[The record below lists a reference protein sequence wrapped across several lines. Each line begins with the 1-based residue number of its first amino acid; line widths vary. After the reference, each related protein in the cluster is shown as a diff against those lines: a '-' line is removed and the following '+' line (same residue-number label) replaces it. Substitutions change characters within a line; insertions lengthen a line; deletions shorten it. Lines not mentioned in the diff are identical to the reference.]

1 MKVNYKI
8 NTLRGIFLCLT
19 RNKYDPCSRHGFA
32 RKEFAC
38 FSASFRFFGW
48 PCFTW
53 QNQDRP
59 RSSPL
64 QKVEHFPICA
74 LYQLNEGKCYQKYKQ
89 RNFADLLANW
99 KTYFG
104 PVFFYR
110 LLFDKNSVPNHHLFS
125 TTQYNAINSIGET
138 LSHFFYSKCKIVAYT

>member
-19 RNKYDPCSRHGFA
+19 RNKYDPCFRHGFA

-64 QKVEHFPICA
+64 QKVEHFPISA
-74 LYQLNEGKCYQKYKQ
+74 LYQLNEGKCYPKYKQ

-110 LLFDKNSVPNHHLFS
+110 LLLIKIPFQIIIYFQQLNIMRS
-125 TTQYNAINSIGET
+125 TQLVRHCLT
-138 LSHFFYSKCKIVAYT
+138 FFIANVK

>member
-1 MKVNYKI
+1 LTFSFLIILSLLLKGIYTEALLMKVNYKI

-19 RNKYDPCSRHGFA
+19 RNKYDPCSHHGFA

-53 QNQDRP
+53 QNQERL

-64 QKVEHFPICA
+64 QKVEHIPISA
-74 LYQLNEGKCYQKYKQ
+74 LYQLIVVYNYHFCKGAKKMFGQSF
-89 RNFADLLANW
+89 RTWLLRAKW
-99 KTYFG
+99 
-104 PVFFYR
+104 
-110 LLFDKNSVPNHHLFS
+110 
-125 TTQYNAINSIGET
+125 
-138 LSHFFYSKCKIVAYT
+138 